1 MSTQPNNGRS
11 QQTINRFFSVPTKLR
26 ASSESALQN
35 GIVTSETANA
45 TNGNGS
51 DHAPS
56 SSYQQPK
63 RSHFGTVNGNVENK
77 LASVKLDRLKN
88 FVNTP
93 GKRAEVQEAE
103 AVDDADR
110 TAKRRKIAG
119 NGRTGADILEARRR
133 LSMISV
139 QGGRSGEV
147 HPPAVE
153 SEDRVSAEEDADEEE
168 SSTFSA
174 LRNRFGAEGDSE
186 PPSSRGSR
194 GSKGKASTAKPK
206 KLTPM
211 VQQYIDIKRQHM
223 DTIIAFEVG
232 YKFYFYG
239 EDARVASRELNIVF
253 IPGWMTIEEATS
265 TNPTYEKFASSIVP
279 IERIYFHTKRLTEKG
294 YKVGIVRQL
303 ETAALKAAGSNRN
316 TVFKRELA
324 EVYTKGTIVDDFS
337 KMGGMVG
344 ESQSS
349 GFIFS
354 MCEESFGN
362 NQNVAIGIIAL
373 SPSTGQVIFEEFEDG
388 FMRGE
393 LETRLLH
400 IQPCEIVLIGDITKE
415 SEKVLKTVASHHK
428 VSSENIR
435 SERIDKPSVENARDQ
450 LTRFYGNKM
459 QSWQSDDAD
468 KKIGDVLEYT
478 QSLPASV
485 IVCLSA
491 MIEFLKEYKL
501 EGIFELPS
509 CFEDFKSRSH
519 MILNGNTLSSLE
531 IYRNQTDFT
540 EKGSLF
546 WALDQTRTRF
556 GQRLLRKWVGNP
568 LIDREQL
575 ELRIAAVEEVKES
588 RSERWS
594 TLVSLLA
601 KLPDL
606 ENGLI
611 RIHYGRCTRSE
622 LYVVLRAFD
631 QVCSAFPTAGT
642 ERPWRSEI
650 INECFALLPKMS
662 FEISEFL
669 SEFDHTAA
677 QTNDKY
683 HFFKDE
689 DQYRDIQDEKL
700 GILSVENEL
709 DTFIV
714 EARKLLKKSY
724 VKYSSWNGNDYL
736 IELRNQELRTVPKNW
751 VKVSGTKNVSRF
763 HAPEVISLI
772 RERDQRREALTI
784 ACEQSYKQFLIKISE
799 KYQDFRNIVQ
809 ALAKLDCLLSL
820 VAVSK
825 MPCYIKPTFVDEPC
839 IKIEGGR
846 HPMVEQLLLSS
857 FVPNDINISS
867 SGTHAMVITG
877 PNMGGKSSFV
887 RQTALIAIMG
897 QIGCYVPAQSAT
909 LGVLDAVYTRM
920 GAYDNIM
927 AGESTFMVEL
937 HECSDIIRS
946 ATPRSLVLLDEVGR
960 GTGPIDGVAIAH
972 SVLSHFITDIR
983 ALTLFIT
990 HYPMLCSFA
999 NRHPKHVANYYM
1011 GYMERQTEDGETD
1024 IAFLYRAVPGI
1035 AHRSYG
1041 LNVARLADLPK
1052 SILNCAAEKS
1062 AELEKSLTATQ
1073 RLNWALS
1080 ARREITSENPNLEE
1094 LLSLEEY
1101 L

>member
-1 MSTQPNNGRS
+1 MIGIR
-11 QQTINRFFSVPTKLR
+11 RG
-26 ASSESALQN
+26 ESA
-35 GIVTSETANA
+35 
-45 TNGNGS
+45 
-51 DHAPS
+51 
-56 SSYQQPK
+56 
-63 RSHFGTVNGNVENK
+63 VEDS
-77 LASVKLDRLKN
+77 A
-88 FVNTP
+88 
-93 GKRAEVQEAE
+93 A
-103 AVDDADR
+103 
-110 TAKRRKIAG
+110 
-119 NGRTGADILEARRR
+119 ADI
-133 LSMISV
+133 
-139 QGGRSGEV
+139 
-147 HPPAVE
+147 
-153 SEDRVSAEEDADEEE
+153 EDKASAGEDANEQE
-168 SSTFSA
+168 SSPLSD
-174 LRNRFGAEGDSE
+174 LRCRFGAESE
-186 PPSSRGSR
+186 VPLSDGYAYV
-194 GSKGKASTAKPK
+194 KGKAKTAKPK
-206 KLTPM
+206 KLTAM
-211 VQQYIDIKRQHM
+211 VEQYIDIKRQHM
-223 DTIIAFEVG
+223 DAIIAFEVG

-239 EDARVASRELNIVF
+239 EDARIASRELNIVF

-265 TNPTYEKFASSIVP
+265 SNKIYEKFASAIVP

-337 KMGGMVG
+337 KMSGMVG
-344 ESQSS
+344 ASQSS

-354 MCEESFGN
+354 MCEELSGK
-362 NQNVAIGIIAL
+362 NQNAMIGMIAL

-388 FMRGE
+388 FLRGE

-400 IQPCEIVLIGDITKE
+400 IQPCEIVLIGDVTKE
-415 SEKVLKTVASHHK
+415 SEKILKTV
-428 VSSENIR
+428 VSCHNTSSDTIR
-435 SERIDKPSVENARDQ
+435 TERIKKPTVENARDH
-450 LTRFYGNKM
+450 LTQYYRNKM
-459 QSWQSDDAD
+459 QASQTDDAD
-468 KKIGDVLEYT
+468 RKIGEVLEYT
-478 QSLPASV
+478 QSLSSSV

-491 MIEFLKEYKL
+491 MIEFLKEYRL
-501 EGIFELPS
+501 EGIFELPR

-540 EKGSLF
+540 EKGSLL

-568 LIDREQL
+568 LIDREEL
-575 ELRIAAVEEVKES
+575 ELRVAAVEEIKES

-622 LYVVLRAFD
+622 LYTVLRAFD
-631 QVCSAFPTAGT
+631 QVCSAFPTAVT

-669 SEFDHTAA
+669 SEFDHNAA
-677 QTNDKY
+677 QHNDKY

-689 DQYRDIQDEKL
+689 DEYRAIQDEKL
-700 GILSVENEL
+700 GIIAVENEL

-714 EARKLLKKSY
+714 EARKRLQKSY
-724 VKYSSWNGNDYL
+724 IKYSSWSGNDYL

-763 HAPEVISLI
+763 HAPEVVSLL

-784 ACEQSYKQFLIKISE
+784 ACDQSYKRFLIKISE
-799 KYQDFRNIVQ
+799 RYQDLRNTVQ

-825 MPCYIKPTFVDEPC
+825 MPAYVKPTFVDEPC
-839 IKIEGGR
+839 IKVEGGR
-846 HPMVEQLLLSS
+846 HPMVEQLLLTS
-857 FVPNDINISS
+857 FVPNDIDISS
-867 SGTHAMVITG
+867 SGTHAMIITG

-909 LGVLDAVYTRM
+909 LGLLDAVYTRM
-920 GAYDNIM
+920 GAYDNMM

-937 HECSDIIRS
+937 HECSDIMRS
-946 ATPRSLVLLDEVGR
+946 ATRRSLVLLDEVGR

-972 SVLSHFITDIR
+972 SVLSHFITDVE

-999 NRHPKHVANYYM
+999 DQYPKHVANYYM
-1011 GYMERQTEDGETD
+1011 GYMERQTEDGESD
-1024 IAFLYRAVPGI
+1024 IAFLYLAVPGI

-1052 SILNCAAEKS
+1052 SIIACAAEKS
-1062 AELEKSLTATQ
+1062 AELEELLSSTQ
-1073 RLNWALS
+1073 RLNWYAIPLS
-1080 ARREITSENPNLEE
+1080 MRSDRICRLTCRTLGHCARDVRLRAKIPTSRNCLI
-1094 LLSLEEY
+1094 
-1101 L
+1101 